1 MSSSE
6 ARAMIALL
14 PDAKKFAA
22 RLEELIAAKT
32 EADTATANLK
42 AAETATAA
50 KLEVQETL
58 LASLQAQTDEL
69 AAANAAAA
77 ASRAAAENDLSRRV
91 AELET
96 AKVAHADEVE
106 RSLDMF
112 KEREAELKQRQSV
125 LDADFHRR
133 LEDLRAVEDK
143 IRDHHS
149 GLRDIVGQARRGI
162 AAVIAA

>member
-1 MSSSE
+1 MTASSE

-22 RLEELIAAKT
+22 RLEELIAAT
-32 EADTATANLK
+32 EQANAAVANLK
-42 AAETATAA
+42 LQEQATSS

-77 ASRAAAENDLSRRV
+77 ASRVAAENDLARRLG
-91 AELET
+91 ELET
-96 AKVAHADEVE
+96 AKAAHADEVK

-143 IRDHHS
+143 IRSHHV
-149 GLRDIVGQARRGI
+149 GLRAVIDETRRGI
-162 AAVIAA
+162 AAAS